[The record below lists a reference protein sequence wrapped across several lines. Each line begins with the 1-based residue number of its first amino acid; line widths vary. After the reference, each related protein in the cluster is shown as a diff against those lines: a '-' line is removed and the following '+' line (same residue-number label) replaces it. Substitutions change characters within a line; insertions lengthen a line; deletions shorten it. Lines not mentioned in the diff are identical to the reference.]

1 MESCYYILKWNSA
14 KHTIR
19 KSLRDDLNVRSE
31 GQILSTV
38 TAANAS
44 MNVISLF
51 FKETYFEKVK
61 VGGEWL
67 LYFSYNISDI
77 SLYEYGI

>member
-1 MESCYYILKWNSA
+1 M

-19 KSLRDDLNVRSE
+19 NSLRNDLKERSE

-44 MNVISLF
+44 MNVTYIF

-61 VGGEWL
+61 AGGE
-67 LYFSYNISDI
+67 
-77 SLYEYGI
+77 